1 MILITMFVILSI
13 AISPKFNLNGKS
25 QSSSI
30 VIKTDNK
37 LLIDTINSRAPWLNP
52 VMIFMTEYGREAIW
66 TIFIILLAILGGR
79 DGRKTVLIMSIAI
92 IALIPISLVA
102 KDLVARNRPILSTSQ
117 SLLPPDTEYSFPS
130 GHATIVAAGAATT
143 LALFRSNRKTLISIA
158 LTAEAALVC
167 VSRIYLG
174 QHYPLDIIGGI
185 ILGVGVSF
193 IFVGVSDKIEMGML
207 LLLRKG
213 SVKLDK
219 R

>member
-25 QSSSI
+25 PSSSI

-37 LLIDTINSRAPWLNP
+37 LLIDIIYSRSPWLNP

-66 TIFIILLAILGGR
+66 PIFIILIAIFGGR
-79 DGRKTVLIMSIAI
+79 DGRKTVLIMSFAI

-102 KDLVARNRPILSTSQ
+102 KDLVARNRPILTTSQ

-167 VSRIYLG
+167 ISRVYLG

-193 IFVGVSDKIEMGML
+193 IFVGVSDKIETGML
-207 LLLRKG
+207 LFFRKG
-213 SVKLDK
+213 PA